1 MLLGESMP
9 SQLTTEYL
17 SSKYGDTVVPLEIN
31 SPKKTLVK
39 LGDYLQ
45 VKQLQHPRAAALHV
59 LDDAGADGW
68 GKTNPPVPSRDGIV
82 PRIMLTCA
90 P

>member
-39 LGDYLQ
+39 LRDYLQ
-45 VKQLQHPRAAALHV
+45 VIQLRHPRAAALHV
-59 LDDAGADGW
+59 LDDAGAMEGG
-68 GKTNPPVPSRDGIV
+68 GKTTHQCHLATES
-82 PRIMLTCA
+82 
-90 P
+90 